1 MEQQFLDLQKRFKAE
16 QQKSK
21 EAEARAKEEQR
32 LREEEQRLREE
43 EQQKSK
49 QAEAR
54 AQEERRLRE
63 AAEAESQPKNLIE
76 YLEACHGF
84 SLALEVITDQ
94 SLSTKGDATVPAGRP
109 FPQRIVPWDDFPA
122 QQEKIWEKL
131 SVSTDFNL
139 QRVFPS
145 AHQLD
150 YVRTYLDP
158 IASEVALRHFAR
170 ETVENPVRTLIQAI
184 HKHEQ
189 LRNQLQLQGTM
200 EFESHT
206 NLTRSLE
213 LPMENE
219 MAHLSISEPNTSRVA
234 RSRAK
239 GKDKQVGGQHNTK
252 ATSWRKRVGSADQFC
267 IMEQTNG
274 QTVPFVSIEYK
285 APHKFPLAQIIAGL
299 SGEIRP
305 SEEIINKEGD
315 DFEFLSK
322 SLVAAVI
329 TQLFSYMI
337 AKGVQHGYI
346 FDGEAIIF
354 LYIPNDDPSTVFYH
368 LAIPRLDF
376 QDDDENRLH
385 RTGVAQILAFILIAH
400 GAEPPGQ
407 SWHDAAA
414 VLETWAV
421 EYIDILKKIPETER
435 KASRFSPYNASR
447 WKGFKRS
454 PIKTRSRVLA
464 ATCSKPVN
472 DQPRERSDEDDDTPP
487 TPTPN
492 RTTRPRIGQGKA
504 KSGKQQRTSR
514 QSKSNSTGQE
524 VEEVSTIRIGDRPYC
539 TQKCLHGL
547 AFGGALDEQCPNLR
561 DHGNRHI
568 RKSTFLRLIYTQLA
582 RDRSNKADCKPL
594 YVKGARGAIFKIRL
608 SSHGY
613 TLVAKGME
621 EHDIDYLAQ
630 ERKVYNHLSSLQGE
644 CIPVCLGTSNLKLP
658 YYYDC
663 GVYVTMLFLSWAG
676 RPLHQYINPAN
687 ENGVIERATSAL
699 KGLHSLQVLHNDA
712 EPRNMLWDEHRNKFM
727 LVDLER
733 AEIYLE
739 RAEIPTRLPLGNIS
753 ANRKRN
759 RQGDIKAVP
768 KEDVFDREIRE
779 MISCIH
785 TMASPSYPW

>member
-1 MEQQFLDLQKRFKAE
+1 MEQQLRELEKRFAAE
-16 QQKSK
+16 QLKSK
-21 EAEARAKEEQR
+21 HAEARAEEERR

-43 EQQKSK
+43 EQ
-49 QAEAR
+49 
-54 AQEERRLRE
+54 RRRE

-76 YLEACHGF
+76 YLETCHRF
-84 SLALEVITDQ
+84 SLALKVITDK
-94 SLSTKGDATVPAGRP
+94 SLSTKGVATVPTGRP
-109 FPQRIVPWDDFPA
+109 FPQRIVPWEDFPA

-131 SVSTDFNL
+131 SISPGFNS

-145 AHQLD
+145 EHQLD
-150 YVRTYLDP
+150 YVLKYLDP
-158 IASEVALRHFAR
+158 IASEVALRHYAR
-170 ETVENPVRTLIQAI
+170 ETVENPVRTLIEEI
-184 HKHEQ
+184 HKHKQ
-189 LRNQLQLQGTM
+189 LRELLQLRGTM
-200 EFESHT
+200 IFESHT
-206 NLTRSLE
+206 NLAQPIEQS
-213 LPMENE
+213 MENE
-219 MAHLSISEPNTSRVA
+219 MEHMSISEPNTSRA
-234 RSRAK
+234 GRSRAK
-239 GKDKQVGGQHNTK
+239 GKGKQVGGQHKTK
-252 ATSWRKRVGSADQFC
+252 GASWRKRVGSADQFC
-267 IMEQTNG
+267 ITGKSDG
-274 QTVPFVSIEYK
+274 QMVPVVSIEYK
-285 APHKFPLAQIIAGL
+285 APHKFPLAQIVAGL
-299 SGEIRP
+299 NGEIRP
-305 SEEIINKEGD
+305 GDEIINKEGD
-315 DFEFLSK
+315 DFDFLSK
-322 SLVAAVI
+322 TLVAAVI

-337 AKGVQHGYI
+337 AKGVQHGYV

-354 LYIPNDDPSTVFYH
+354 LYIPNDDPSTVYYH
-368 LAIPRLDF
+368 LSIPRLDF
-376 QDDDENRLH
+376 QEDDENRLH
-385 RTGVAQILAFILIAH
+385 RTSVAQILAFVLGALA
-400 GAEPPGQ
+400 AEPPGQ

-414 VLETWAV
+414 GLETWAV

-435 KASRFSPYNASR
+435 KAPRSSPYNASR
-447 WKGFKRS
+447 WKGFQRS

-472 DQPRERSDEDDDTPP
+472 DQAREKSDEDDDTPP

-492 RTTRPRIGQGKA
+492 RSTRPRIGQVQA
-504 KSGKQQRTSR
+504 KPEKRQRASR
-514 QSKSNSTGQE
+514 GSKSNSTAQE
-524 VEEVSTIRIGDRPYC
+524 VEEVSTTRIENRPYC
-539 TQKCLHGL
+539 TQKCLLGL
-547 AFGGALDEQCPNLR
+547 AIGSALDEQCPNLR

-568 RKSTFLRLIYTQLA
+568 KRSTFLRLIRIQLA

-768 KEDVFDREIRE
+768 KEDVFDREMRE

>member
-1 MEQQFLDLQKRFKAE
+1 MEQQLRELEKRFAAE
-16 QQKSK
+16 QLKSK
-21 EAEARAKEEQR
+21 EAEARA
-32 LREEEQRLREE
+32 EEERRLREE

-76 YLEACHGF
+76 YLEACHSF
-84 SLALEVITDQ
+84 SLALEVITNK
-94 SLSTKGDATVPAGRP
+94 SLSTRGDATVPAGRP

-170 ETVENPVRTLIQAI
+170 ETVENPVRTLIRAI

-219 MAHLSISEPNTSRVA
+219 MEHLSISEPNTSRAA

-267 IMEQTNG
+267 ITGKSDG
-274 QTVPFVSIEYK
+274 QMVPVVSIEYK

-299 SGEIRP
+299 NGEIRP
-305 SEEIINKEGD
+305 GDEIINKEGD
-315 DFEFLSK
+315 DFDFLSK
-322 SLVAAVI
+322 TLVAAVI

-337 AKGVQHGYI
+337 AKGVQHGYV

-354 LYIPNDDPSTVFYH
+354 LYIPNDDPSRVYYH
-368 LAIPRLDF
+368 LSIPRLDF
-376 QDDDENRLH
+376 QEDDENRLH
-385 RTGVAQILAFILIAH
+385 RTSVAQILAFVLGALA
-400 GAEPPGQ
+400 AEPPGQ

-414 VLETWAV
+414 GLETWAV

-435 KASRFSPYNASR
+435 KAPRSSPYNASR
-447 WKGFKRS
+447 WKGFQRS
-454 PIKTRSRVLA
+454 PIKTRSRLLA
-464 ATCSKPVN
+464 ATCNKPGN
-472 DQPRERSDEDDDTPP
+472 DQARDKSDEDEDDDTPP
-487 TPTPN
+487 TPTPH
-492 RTTRPRIGQGKA
+492 RTTRPRNGQGKA
-504 KSGKQQRTSR
+504 KRAQQQRASR
-514 QSKSNSTGQE
+514 TQSKSKSTGQDE
-524 VEEVSTIRIGDRPYC
+524 VEVSTTRIEDRPYC
-539 TQKCLHGL
+539 TQKCLLGL
-547 AFGGALDEQCPNLR
+547 AFGGALDDQCPNLR
-561 DHGNRHI
+561 YHGKQHI
-568 RKSTFLRLIYTQLA
+568 QKSTFLRRIRIQLA
-582 RDRSNKADCKPL
+582 KDRSNKADCKPL
-594 YVKGARGAIFKIRL
+594 YVKGARGALFKIRL

-621 EHDIDYLAQ
+621 EHDIEYLNQ
-630 ERKVYNHLSSLQGE
+630 ENKVYSHLRSLQGE
-644 CIPVCLGTSNLKLP
+644 SIPVCLGTSTLELP

-663 GVYVTMLFLSWAG
+663 GVYVSMLFLSWAG
-676 RPLHQYINPAN
+676 RPLYQYNN
-687 ENGVIERATSAL
+687 REHENDVIESATSAL
-699 KGLHSLQVLHNDA
+699 KALHKLRVLHKDA
-712 EPRNMLWDEHRNKFM
+712 KPHNMLWDEYRDKFM

-768 KEDVFDREIRE
+768 KEDVFDREMRE